1 MLYEIMGTIKPLH
14 VGLYNNRERGY
25 LTDTTLKRFEYIF
38 VLNSIIYLRLKS
50 LLIEFVNILYLLI

>member
-25 LTDTTLKRFEYIF
+25 LTDTSFETI
-38 VLNSIIYLRLKS
+38 
-50 LLIEFVNILYLLI
+50 